1 MIIIKIG
8 GGKEINIKGIA
19 IDLKLFLEKN
29 PNEKIVVVHGA
40 NYLRDEL
47 AKKLNIEKKVL
58 KSIKGFESVY
68 SDEDSINLILMAY
81 SGLRN
86 KRIVETFLQNNINAI
101 GLTGIDGSLIKGQRN
116 QGIRVNDNG
125 KIKIIRDYSGKPK
138 SVNIDLINLLL
149 NNNYLPIISIPI
161 LDENNFA
168 INTENDDVVALL
180 NKELMAN
187 LIISFIEAPGFLQ
200 DKNNSNSLIKKLSY
214 NDLER
219 LEQKVEGRMKRKI
232 YSIKKLFEQDPSN
245 SKLNVILADGRVE
258 NPLINALN
266 ENGTIIT
273 KD

>member
-8 GGKEINIKGIA
+8 GGKDINIKGIA
-19 IDLKLFLEKN
+19 NDLKNFLEKN
-29 PNEKIVVVHGA
+29 PNEKIIVVHGA
-40 NYLRDEL
+40 NYFRDEL

-68 SDEDSINLILMAY
+68 SDEEAIDLILMSY

-101 GLTGIDGSLIKGQRN
+101 GLSGIDGSLIIGQRN
-116 QGIRVNDNG
+116 QGIRINENG

-138 SVNIDLINLLL
+138 SVNVDLINLLL

-161 LDENNFA
+161 LDENNYA
-168 INTENDDVVALL
+168 INTENDDVISLL
-180 NKELMAN
+180 NEKLNAD
-187 LIISFIEAPGFLQ
+187 LIISFIEASGFLE
-200 DKNNSNSLIKKLSY
+200 DRNNPDSLIKKVCY
-214 NDLER
+214 NDLEIM
-219 LEQKVEGRMKRKI
+219 EQKVEGRMKRKI
-232 YSIKKLFEQDPSN
+232 YAIKKLFESDSIN
-245 SKLNVILADGRVE
+245 SKLKVILADGRVE

-273 KD
+273 KN